1 MGLCSLDQG
10 AGGGARALPT
20 RTLSREQH
28 CSRIDVET
36 QRACFRGCARDMPHA
51 RNGAVQSH
59 MRCEAVRMH
68 LAPVLLHGEL
78 KNWIG
83 RTNGAG
89 AAFEAVA
96 RATTTTMMLV
106 SRGLPLG
113 RLDVGFGRL
122 GSMLVSWARGVG
134 DERPRTLGGAMRVDF
149 CDDSRC
155 MYSRQC

>member
-1 MGLCSLDQG
+1 
-10 AGGGARALPT
+10 
-20 RTLSREQH
+20 
-28 CSRIDVET
+28 
-36 QRACFRGCARDMPHA
+36 MPHA

-113 RLDVGFGRL
+113 VLTLALADLAACWSRGLAAL
-122 GSMLVSWARGVG
+122 GTN
-134 DERPRTLGGAMRVDF
+134 DHERSGGAMRVVF
-149 CDDSRC
+149 RLPLGL
-155 MYSRQC
+155 YVF

>member
-1 MGLCSLDQG
+1 
-10 AGGGARALPT
+10 
-20 RTLSREQH
+20 
-28 CSRIDVET
+28 
-36 QRACFRGCARDMPHA
+36 
-51 RNGAVQSH
+51 
-59 MRCEAVRMH
+59 MH

-113 RLDVGFGRL
+113 RLDVGFGGL
-122 GSMLVSWARGVG
+122 GGMLVSWAGGVGGRTTTNAPGRNARGLLSTTRGVCIL
-134 DERPRTLGGAMRVDF
+134 E
-149 CDDSRC
+149 
-155 MYSRQC
+155 

>member
-1 MGLCSLDQG
+1 
-10 AGGGARALPT
+10 
-20 RTLSREQH
+20 
-28 CSRIDVET
+28 
-36 QRACFRGCARDMPHA
+36 
-51 RNGAVQSH
+51 
-59 MRCEAVRMH
+59 MH

-78 KNWIG
+78 NWIG

-113 RLDVGFGRL
+113 RLDVGFGGL
-122 GSMLVSWARGVG
+122 GGMLVSWAGGVG

-149 CDDSRC
+149 CLPLGL
-155 MYSRQC
+155 YVF